1 MIAESDPDLL
11 FLTNECGSG
20 SPGSETYFCTFL
32 LQAASTLQKIGRTE
46 TDILAR
52 RKTQLSLAKLAALA
66 AEDEQLTLLEQLDQ
80 DLLLVEAQ
88 VRYPFSGT
96 AEGAAVTS

>member
-1 MIAESDPDLL
+1 MS
-11 FLTNECGSG
+11 F
-20 SPGSETYFCTFL
+20 

-52 RKTQLSLAKLAALA
+52 RKTQLSLAKLSALA
-66 AEDEQLTLLEQLDQ
+66 AEDEQHTLLENLEQ

-88 VRYPFSGT
+88 VRYPLSGT
-96 AEGAAVTS
+96 AEGAAVAG